1 MHSRTA
7 LPRLIVRRLCFFKFR
22 ALRTSNSH
30 PLTADANARETRQ
43 VVQQWENQWSMLW
56 GVAHGFV
63 LWSETG
69 AFEHHLT
76 CLGGCFQSSGLS
88 PVAIAGRV
96 KLMLQGS
103 SAIAQGIAI

>member
-1 MHSRTA
+1 MRGKRDRWSSNGRTNG
-7 LPRLIVRRLCFFKFR
+7 RCFG
-22 ALRTSNSH
+22 
-30 PLTADANARETRQ
+30 
-43 VVQQWENQWSMLW
+43 